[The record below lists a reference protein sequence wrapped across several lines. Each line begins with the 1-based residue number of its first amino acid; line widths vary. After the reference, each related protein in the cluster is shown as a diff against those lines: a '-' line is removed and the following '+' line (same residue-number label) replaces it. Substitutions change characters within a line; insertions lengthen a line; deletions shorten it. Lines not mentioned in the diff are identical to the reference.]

1 MDYKKLFHKEE
12 AFQRETFQKRME
24 EFGFK
29 NMARMELFLWDL
41 ELFLHIQKILGDKII
56 LKGGAATQFYLPRD
70 AQRTSVDID
79 MLFFGTEEEIKE
91 TLRKIEEYLGTED
104 ELFYFHKHSPKNPK
118 TNLPL
123 HTYYMKVPSALSNA
137 ERNMDR
143 ESIPYQEL
151 KIEFILQPEKWEY
164 ERRTGENIFAVN
176 SSWNYQILPLNY
188 LFADKLTTLGCNTI
202 GVQNER
208 LDEQVKQFY
217 DIMML
222 SRNCISEMQ
231 CSVVKEKYLKRAEQ
245 EWNTRKITLGSTLE
259 GRDYE
264 PKYIVE
270 DVEKQLLRYQQAD
283 SGEDAEL
290 KKFIND
296 FHSLYLNR
304 KVQYD
309 PKTVACGAS
318 LVRLMYELMISGM
331 GWDKVKQA
339 LEIEKKL
346 GMEHLSG
353 PEKGQ
358 KIRELRNQFIQEFG
372 KDSVIPASTLKGKGL
387 KRVFWAIVNIDNL
400 NKIEGMI

>member
-24 EFGFK
+24 EFGSK

-79 MLFFGTEEEIKE
+79 MLFFGTEEEIKK

-123 HTYYMKVPSALSNA
+123 HTYYTKVPSVLSNA
-137 ERNMDR
+137 ERNMER

-264 PKYIVE
+264 PKYIVK

-358 KIRELRNQFIQEFG
+358 KIRKLRNQFIQEFG
-372 KDSVIPASTLKGKGL
+372 KDSVIPASTLKGKDL
-387 KRVFWAIVNIDNL
+387 KRVFWAVVNIDNL

>member
-56 LKGGAATQFYLPRD
+56 LKGGAATQFYLPKE

-91 TLRKIEEYLGTED
+91 TLGKIEGYLGTED
-104 ELFYFHKHSPKNPK
+104 DLFYFHKHSPKNPK

-123 HTYYMKVPSALSNA
+123 HTYYTKVPSVLSNA
-137 ERNMDR
+137 ERNMDK
-143 ESIPYQEL
+143 ESLPYQEL

-164 ERRTGENIFAVN
+164 ERRMGENIFAVN
-176 SSWNYQILPLNY
+176 SPWSYQILPLNY

-222 SRNCISEMQ
+222 SRNCISEIQ

-264 PKYIVE
+264 PKYIVK

-318 LVRLMYELMISGM
+318 LVRLMYELMMSGM

-346 GMEHLSG
+346 GVEHLSG

-372 KDSVIPASTLKGKGL
+372 KDSVIPASTLKGKDL
-387 KRVFWAIVNIDNL
+387 KRVFWAIVNVDNL

>member
-123 HTYYMKVPSALSNA
+123 HTYYMKVPSVLSNA

-259 GRDYE
+259 RRDYE

-331 GWDKVKQA
+331 AWDKVKQA

-372 KDSVIPASTLKGKGL
+372 KDSVIPASTLKGKDL

>member
-79 MLFFGTEEEIKE
+79 MLFFGTEEEIKK

-123 HTYYMKVPSALSNA
+123 HTYYTKVPSVLSNA
-137 ERNMDR
+137 ERNMDK
-143 ESIPYQEL
+143 ESLPYQEL

-164 ERRTGENIFAVN
+164 ERRMGENIFAVN
-176 SSWNYQILPLNY
+176 SPWSYQILPLNY

-222 SRNCISEMQ
+222 SRNCISEIQ

-264 PKYIVE
+264 PKYIVK

-358 KIRELRNQFIQEFG
+358 KIRKLRNQFIQEFG
-372 KDSVIPASTLKGKGL
+372 KDSVIPASTLKGKDL
-387 KRVFWAIVNIDNL
+387 KRVFWAVVNIDNL

>member
-79 MLFFGTEEEIKE
+79 MLFFGTEEEIKK

-123 HTYYMKVPSALSNA
+123 HTYYTKVPSVLSNA
-137 ERNMDR
+137 ERNMER

-290 KKFIND
+290 K
-296 FHSLYLNR
+296 
-304 KVQYD
+304 VQYD

-358 KIRELRNQFIQEFG
+358 KIRKLRNQFIQEFG
-372 KDSVIPASTLKGKGL
+372 KDSVIPASTLKGKDL
-387 KRVFWAIVNIDNL
+387 KRVFWAVVNIDNL

>member
-123 HTYYMKVPSALSNA
+123 HTYYMKVPSVLSNA

-143 ESIPYQEL
+143 ESILYQEL

-372 KDSVIPASTLKGKGL
+372 KDSVIPASTLKGKDL

>member
-123 HTYYMKVPSALSNA
+123 HTYYMKVPSVLSNA
-137 ERNMDR
+137 ERNMER

-358 KIRELRNQFIQEFG
+358 KIRKLRNQFIQEFG
-372 KDSVIPASTLKGKGL
+372 KDSVIPASTLKGKDL

>member
-123 HTYYMKVPSALSNA
+123 HTYYTKVPSVLSNA
-137 ERNMDR
+137 ERNMDK
-143 ESIPYQEL
+143 ESLPYQEL

-264 PKYIVE
+264 PKYIVK

-372 KDSVIPASTLKGKGL
+372 KDSVIPASTLKGKDL
-387 KRVFWAIVNIDNL
+387 KRVFWAVVNIDNL

>member
-123 HTYYMKVPSALSNA
+123 HTYYMKVPSVLSNA

-259 GRDYE
+259 RRDYE

-331 GWDKVKQA
+331 GWDKAKQA

-372 KDSVIPASTLKGKGL
+372 KDSVIPASTLKGKDL

>member
-1 MDYKKLFHKEE
+1 LDYKKLFHKEE

-79 MLFFGTEEEIKE
+79 MLFFGTEEEIKK

-123 HTYYMKVPSALSNA
+123 HTYYTKVPSVLSNA
-137 ERNMDR
+137 ERNMER

-372 KDSVIPASTLKGKGL
+372 KDSVIPASTLKGKDL

>member
-123 HTYYMKVPSALSNA
+123 HTYYMKVPSVLSNA

-259 GRDYE
+259 RRDYE

-309 PKTVACGAS
+309 PKTVACGES

-372 KDSVIPASTLKGKGL
+372 KDSVIPASTLKGKDL

>member
-123 HTYYMKVPSALSNA
+123 HTYYMKVPSVLSNA

-164 ERRTGENIFAVN
+164 ERRTGENIFAIN

-259 GRDYE
+259 RRDYE

-372 KDSVIPASTLKGKGL
+372 KDSVIPASTLKGKDL

>member
-79 MLFFGTEEEIKE
+79 MLFFGTEEEIKK

-123 HTYYMKVPSALSNA
+123 HTYYTKVPSVLSNA
-137 ERNMDR
+137 ERNMER

-264 PKYIVE
+264 PKYIVK

-358 KIRELRNQFIQEFG
+358 KMRKLRNQVIQEVG
-372 KDSVIPASTLKGKGL
+372 KDSVIPASTLKGKDL
-387 KRVFWAIVNIDNL
+387 KRVFWAVVNIDNL

>member
-79 MLFFGTEEEIKE
+79 MLFFGTEEEIKK

-123 HTYYMKVPSALSNA
+123 HTYYTKVPSVLSNA

-264 PKYIVE
+264 PKYIVK

-318 LVRLMYELMISGM
+318 LVRLMYELMMSGM

-358 KIRELRNQFIQEFG
+358 KIRKLRNQFIQEFG
-372 KDSVIPASTLKGKGL
+372 KDSVIPASTLKGKDL
-387 KRVFWAIVNIDNL
+387 KRVFWAVVNIDNL

>member
-123 HTYYMKVPSALSNA
+123 HTYYMKVPSVLSNA

-259 GRDYE
+259 RRDYE

-346 GMEHLSG
+346 GMEHLAG

-372 KDSVIPASTLKGKGL
+372 KDSVIPASTLKGKDL

>member
-123 HTYYMKVPSALSNA
+123 HTYYMKVPSVLSNA
-137 ERNMDR
+137 ERNMER

-264 PKYIVE
+264 PKYIVK

-358 KIRELRNQFIQEFG
+358 KIRKLRNQFIQEFG
-372 KDSVIPASTLKGKGL
+372 KDSVIPASTLKGKDL
-387 KRVFWAIVNIDNL
+387 KRVFWAVVNIDNL

>member
-79 MLFFGTEEEIKE
+79 MLFFGTEEEIKK

-123 HTYYMKVPSALSNA
+123 HTYYTKVPSVLSNA
-137 ERNMDR
+137 ERNMER

-264 PKYIVE
+264 PKYIVK

-358 KIRELRNQFIQEFG
+358 KIRELRNQLIQEFG
-372 KDSVIPASTLKGKGL
+372 KDSVIPASTLKGKDL
-387 KRVFWAIVNIDNL
+387 KRVFWAVVNIDNL

>member
-79 MLFFGTEEEIKE
+79 MLFFGTEEEIKK

-123 HTYYMKVPSALSNA
+123 HTYYTKVPSVLSNA
-137 ERNMDR
+137 ERNMER

-264 PKYIVE
+264 PKYIVK

-358 KIRELRNQFIQEFG
+358 KIRKLRNQFIQEFG
-372 KDSVIPASTLKGKGL
+372 KYSVIPASTLKGKDL
-387 KRVFWAIVNIDNL
+387 KRVFWAVVNIDNL

>member
-123 HTYYMKVPSALSNA
+123 HTYYMKVPSVLSNA

-176 SSWNYQILPLNY
+176 SSWNFQILPLNY

-259 GRDYE
+259 RRDYE

-372 KDSVIPASTLKGKGL
+372 KDSVIPASTLKGKDL

>member
-79 MLFFGTEEEIKE
+79 MLFFGTEEEIKK

-123 HTYYMKVPSALSNA
+123 HTYYTKVPSVLSNA
-137 ERNMDR
+137 ERNMER

-176 SSWNYQILPLNY
+176 SSWNYQILSLNY

-264 PKYIVE
+264 PKYIVK

-358 KIRELRNQFIQEFG
+358 KIRKLRNQFIQEFG
-372 KDSVIPASTLKGKGL
+372 KDSVIPASTLKGKDL
-387 KRVFWAIVNIDNL
+387 KRVFWAVVNIDNL
-400 NKIEGMI
+400 NKFEGMI

>member
-79 MLFFGTEEEIKE
+79 MLFFGTEEEIKK

-123 HTYYMKVPSALSNA
+123 HTYYTKVPSVLSNA
-137 ERNMDR
+137 ERNMER

-264 PKYIVE
+264 PKYIVK

-318 LVRLMYELMISGM
+318 LVRLMYELMILGM

-358 KIRELRNQFIQEFG
+358 KIRKLRNQFIQEFG
-372 KDSVIPASTLKGKGL
+372 KDSVIPASTLKGKDL
-387 KRVFWAIVNIDNL
+387 KRVFWAVVNIDNL

>member
-123 HTYYMKVPSALSNA
+123 HTYYMKVPSVLSNA
-137 ERNMDR
+137 ERNMNR

-259 GRDYE
+259 RRDYE

-372 KDSVIPASTLKGKGL
+372 KDSVIPASTLKGKDL

>member
-79 MLFFGTEEEIKE
+79 MLFFGTEEEIKK

-123 HTYYMKVPSALSNA
+123 HTYYTKVPSVLSNA
-137 ERNMDR
+137 ERNMER

-264 PKYIVE
+264 PKYIVK

-318 LVRLMYELMISGM
+318 RVRLMYELMISGM

-358 KIRELRNQFIQEFG
+358 KIRKLRNQFIQEFG
-372 KDSVIPASTLKGKGL
+372 KDSVIPASTLKGKDL
-387 KRVFWAIVNIDNL
+387 KRVFWAVVNIDNL

>member
-79 MLFFGTEEEIKE
+79 MLFFGTEEEIKK

-123 HTYYMKVPSALSNA
+123 HTYYTKVPSVLSNA
-137 ERNMDR
+137 ERNMER

-264 PKYIVE
+264 PKYIVK

-346 GMEHLSG
+346 GMEHLSDQKKDKKFVNS
-353 PEKGQ
+353 EISLFRNLV
-358 KIRELRNQFIQEFG
+358 KIR
-372 KDSVIPASTLKGKGL
+372 
-387 KRVFWAIVNIDNL
+387 
-400 NKIEGMI
+400 